1 MSVLIIAKPKNFDL
15 DQIYKSG
22 QCFRWEKLEEGY
34 DSDYVIPL
42 YDTVLRATDYEQT
55 KMRIDDR
62 AEGCSR
68 FLWEHYFD
76 LITNYLK
83 IETEVY
89 HTHDKYLIKC
99 YEHSKGIRIL
109 RQDLWEVLITFIIS
123 QNNNIPR
130 IKKSVKALCNGSY
143 HFPAPEELLEMDL
156 SDKGLGYRD
165 KYIKDACKHFMN
177 QNYVELLYKRDHEIV
192 RDALKDIQGVG
203 DKVADCVR
211 LFGLHHLEAFPID
224 THIKQVIDREYGGKI
239 PEWVESEY
247 AGVFQQYIF
256 YYETNCKKQ

>member
-15 DQIYKSG
+15 DQIYASG
-22 QCFRWEKLEEGY
+22 QVFRWEKNLNAY
-34 DSDYVIPL
+34 WLHCITQNIYVM
-42 YDTVLRATDYEQT
+42 QT
-55 KMRIDDR
+55 NNEIISVGGVGEFEFND
-62 AEGCSR
+62 
-68 FLWEHYFD
+68 YFD
-76 LITNYLK
+76 LNTDYSK

-109 RQDLWEVLITFIIS
+109 RQDLWETLISFIIS

-130 IKKSVKALCNGSY
+130 IKKSVKELCNVSH
-143 HFPAPEELLEMDL
+143 HFPTPDELLEMDL

-177 QNYVELLYKRDHEIV
+177 QNYVELLYSKDHEIV

-224 THIKQVIDREYGGKI
+224 MHIKQVIDREYGGKM

-256 YYETNCKKQ
+256 YYETNCRQQ

>member
-1 MSVLIIAKPKNFDL
+1 MIITKPKNFDL
-15 DQIYKSG
+15 DQIYASG
-22 QCFRWEKLEEGY
+22 QVFRWEKNLNAY
-34 DSDYVIPL
+34 WLHCITQYIYVM
-42 YDTVLRATDYEQT
+42 QT
-55 KMRIDDR
+55 NNEIISVGGVGEFEFND
-62 AEGCSR
+62 
-68 FLWEHYFD
+68 YFD
-76 LITNYLK
+76 LNTDYSK

-89 HTHDKYLIKC
+89 HTHDKYLIQC

-130 IKKSVKALCNGSY
+130 IKKSVKALCNGS
-143 HFPAPEELLEMDL
+143 HFPTPEELMEMDL
-156 SDKGLGYRD
+156 SGKGLGYRD

-177 QNYVELLYKRDHEIV
+177 PRYVELLHNKNHTIV
-192 RDALKDIQGVG
+192 RDALKNIQGVG

-224 THIKQVIDREYGGKI
+224 THIKQVIDREYGGKM
-239 PEWVESEY
+239 PEWVQSKY

-256 YYETNCKKQ
+256 YYETNC

>member
-1 MSVLIIAKPKNFDL
+1 MIIKKPKNFNL
-15 DQIYKSG
+15 DQIYASG
-22 QCFRWEKLEEGY
+22 QCFRWDRDLVLGVQGY
-34 DSDYVIPL
+34 KIPIE
-42 YDTVLRATDYEQT
+42 DKEINTVEIGFDLFIQSNHGYSF
-55 KMRIDDR
+55 IN
-62 AEGCSR
+62 
-68 FLWEHYFD
+68 YFD
-76 LITNYLK
+76 LETDYLE

-130 IKKSVKALCNGSY
+130 IKKSVKAICNGS
-143 HFPAPEELLEMDL
+143 HFPTPEELMEMDL

-177 QNYVELLYKRDHEIV
+177 PNYVKLLHNKDHGIV
-192 RDALKDIQGVG
+192 RDALKDICGVG

-224 THIKQVIDREYGGKI
+224 THIKQVIDREYGGKM
-239 PEWVESEY
+239 PDWVQSKY
-247 AGVFQQYIF
+247 AGIFQQYIF
-256 YYETNCKKQ
+256 YFETNCRK

>member
-1 MSVLIIAKPKNFDL
+1 MIINKPKNFDL
-15 DQIYKSG
+15 DQIYASG
-22 QCFRWEKLEEGY
+22 QCFRWEKNSNAYWLY
-34 DSDYVIPL
+34 CLSQNIYVMQTNNEIV
-42 YDTVLRATDYEQT
+42 TVGGVGSFEFND
-55 KMRIDDR
+55 
-62 AEGCSR
+62 
-68 FLWEHYFD
+68 YFD
-76 LITNYLK
+76 LSTDYLE

-89 HTHDKYLIKC
+89 RTHDKYLIKC

-130 IKKSVKALCNGSY
+130 IKKSVKALCNGS
-143 HFPAPEELLEMDL
+143 HFPTPEELMEMDL

-177 QNYVELLYKRDHEIV
+177 PRYVELLHSKDHEIA
-192 RDALKDIQGVG
+192 RDALKDICGVG

-224 THIKQVIDREYGGKI
+224 THIKQVIDREYGGKM
-239 PEWVESEY
+239 PDWVQSKY

-256 YYETNCKKQ
+256 YYETNCRK

>member
-1 MSVLIIAKPKNFDL
+1 MIIAKPKNFNL
-15 DQIYKSG
+15 DQIYASG
-22 QCFRWEKLEEGY
+22 QVFRWEKLEEEY

-42 YDTVLRATDYEQT
+42 FDTVLRVTDYKET
-55 KMRIDDR
+55 MLHIDDC
-62 AEGCSR
+62 AYGCSR
-68 FLWEHYFD
+68 FLWENYFD
-76 LITNYLK
+76 LNTNYLA

-130 IKKSVKALCNGSY
+130 IKKSVEKICNGSS
-143 HFPAPEELLEMDL
+143 HFPTPEELLEMDL

-177 QNYVELLYKRDHEIV
+177 PNYVELLHSKDHEIV
-192 RDALKDIQGVG
+192 RDALKDICGIG

-224 THIKQVIDREYGGKI
+224 THIKQVIERKYGCKMPDWI
-239 PEWVESEY
+239 QSKY

-256 YYETNCKKQ
+256 YYETNCRKQNK

>member
-15 DQIYKSG
+15 DQIYASG

-42 YDTVLRATDYEQT
+42 YDTVLRATDYKQT
-55 KMRIDDR
+55 MIRIDDR
-62 AEGCSR
+62 AYGCSR
-68 FLWEHYFD
+68 FVWEHYFD

-89 HTHDKYLIKC
+89 HTRDKYLIKC

-143 HFPAPEELLEMDL
+143 HFPTPEELLEMDL

-165 KYIKDACKHFMN
+165 KYIKDACTHFMN
-177 QNYVELLYKRDHEIV
+177 QNYVELLHNRNHEVV

-256 YYETNCKKQ
+256 YYETNCGK

>member
-15 DQIYKSG
+15 EQIYKSG
-22 QCFRWEKLEEGY
+22 QCFRWEHISDTLQGYIIPILDNEIRIIEGNCKI
-34 DSDYVIPL
+34 YVQNEYVVDI
-42 YDTVLRATDYEQT
+42 E
-55 KMRIDDR
+55 K
-62 AEGCSR
+62 
-68 FLWEHYFD
+68 YFD
-76 LITNYLK
+76 FETNYLE

-99 YEHSKGIRIL
+99 YEQSKGIRIL
-109 RQDLWEVLITFIIS
+109 RQDLWETLITFIVS

-130 IKKSVKALCNGSY
+130 IKKSVKALCNGSH
-143 HFPAPEELLEMDL
+143 HFPTPDELLEMDL

-177 QNYVELLYKRDHEIV
+177 QNYVELLHNRNHEIV

-224 THIKQVIDREYGGKI
+224 THIKQVIDREYGGKM

-256 YYETNCKKQ
+256 YYETNCRKQ

>member
-1 MSVLIIAKPKNFDL
+1 MIITKPKNFNL
-15 DQIYKSG
+15 DQIYASG
-22 QCFRWEKLEEGY
+22 QVFRWEKNKDEDESYWLYCFRRETKVKQIDCKIFVSRY
-34 DSDYVIPL
+34 DIP
-42 YDTVLRATDYEQT
+42 YEFN
-55 KMRIDDR
+55 D
-62 AEGCSR
+62 
-68 FLWEHYFD
+68 YFD
-76 LITNYLK
+76 LNTDYLE

-130 IKKSVKALCNGSY
+130 IKKSVKALCSKC
-143 HFPAPEELLEMDL
+143 HFPTPEELMEMDL

-177 QNYVELLYKRDHEIV
+177 PNYVKLLHDKDHNIV
-192 RDALKDIQGVG
+192 RDALKDICGVG

-224 THIKQVIDREYGGKI
+224 THIKQVIDREYSGKM
-239 PEWVESEY
+239 PDWVESKY

-256 YYETNCKKQ
+256 YYETNHRK

>member
-1 MSVLIIAKPKNFDL
+1 MIIEKPKNFNL
-15 DQIYKSG
+15 DQIYASG
-22 QCFRWEKLEEGY
+22 QCFRWEHISDTLQGYIISILDNEIRIIEGNCKIY
-34 DSDYVIPL
+34 FQNGYAVDIKKYF
-42 YDTVLRATDYEQT
+42 DYE
-55 KMRIDDR
+55 
-62 AEGCSR
+62 
-68 FLWEHYFD
+68 
-76 LITNYLK
+76 TNYLE

-109 RQDLWEVLITFIIS
+109 RQNLWEVLITFIIS

-130 IKKSVKALCNGSY
+130 IKKSVNALCSGS
-143 HFPAPEELLEMDL
+143 HFPTPAELMEMDL
-156 SDKGLGYRD
+156 SNKGLGYRD

-177 QNYVELLYKRDHEIV
+177 PRYVELLYSKDHEIV
-192 RDALKDIQGVG
+192 KDALKDICGVG

-224 THIKQVIDREYGGKI
+224 THIKQVIDREYGGKM
-239 PEWVESEY
+239 PDWVYSKY

-256 YYETNCKKQ
+256 YYETNCRK

>member
-1 MSVLIIAKPKNFDL
+1 MIITKPKNFDL
-15 DQIYKSG
+15 DQIYASG
-22 QCFRWEKLEEGY
+22 QVFRWEKIRDGAY
-34 DSDYVIPL
+34 YVP
-42 YDTVLRATDYEQT
+42 
-55 KMRIDDR
+55 IDNCYQSIQQQDEKLMLVPNLSIKR
-62 AEGCSR
+62 
-68 FLWEHYFD
+68 YFD
-76 LITNYLK
+76 LDTDYLE

-89 HTHDKYLIKC
+89 RTHDKYLIKC

-130 IKKSVKALCNGSY
+130 IKKSVNALCSGS
-143 HFPAPEELLEMDL
+143 HFPTPEELIEMDL

-177 QNYVELLYKRDHEIV
+177 PRYVELLHSKDHEV
-192 RDALKDIQGVG
+192 ARDALKDICGVG

-224 THIKQVIDREYGGKI
+224 THIKQVIDREYVGKI
-239 PEWVESEY
+239 PNWVQSKY

-256 YYETNCKKQ
+256 YFETNCRNDSK

>member
-1 MSVLIIAKPKNFDL
+1 MIITKPKNFDL
-15 DQIYKSG
+15 DQIYASG
-22 QCFRWEKLEEGY
+22 QVFRWEKNFNAYWLYCLSQNTCVMQTNSEIITVGGVGELEFN
-34 DSDYVIPL
+34 D
-42 YDTVLRATDYEQT
+42 
-55 KMRIDDR
+55 
-62 AEGCSR
+62 
-68 FLWEHYFD
+68 YFD
-76 LITNYLK
+76 LSTDYLE

-130 IKKSVKALCNGSY
+130 IKKSVKALCSGS
-143 HFPAPEELLEMDL
+143 HFPTPEELMEMDL

-177 QNYVELLYKRDHEIV
+177 KNYVELLHSKDHEVV
-192 RDALKDIQGVG
+192 RDELKDICGVG

-224 THIKQVIDREYGGKI
+224 THIKQVIDREYGGKM
-239 PEWVESEY
+239 PDWVQSKY

-256 YYETNCKKQ
+256 YYETNCRK

>member
-1 MSVLIIAKPKNFDL
+1 MIIKKPKNFDL
-15 DQIYKSG
+15 DQIYASG
-22 QCFRWEKLEEGY
+22 QVFRWEKNLNAY
-34 DSDYVIPL
+34 WLHCITQNIYVM
-42 YDTVLRATDYEQT
+42 QT
-55 KMRIDDR
+55 NNEIISVGGVGEFEFND
-62 AEGCSR
+62 
-68 FLWEHYFD
+68 YFD
-76 LITNYLK
+76 LNTDYSK

-109 RQDLWEVLITFIIS
+109 RQNLWETLITFIIS

-130 IKKSVKALCNGSY
+130 IKKSVKALCSGS
-143 HFPAPEELLEMDL
+143 HFPTPEELIEMDL

-177 QNYVELLYKRDHEIV
+177 PRYVELLHSKNHTIV
-192 RDALKDIQGVG
+192 RDALKDICGVG

-224 THIKQVIDREYGGKI
+224 THIKQVIDREYGGKM
-239 PEWVESEY
+239 PDWVQSKY

-256 YYETNCKKQ
+256 YYETNCRKQGK

>member
-1 MSVLIIAKPKNFDL
+1 MIITKPKNCDL
-15 DQIYKSG
+15 DQIYASG
-22 QCFRWEKLEEGY
+22 QCFRWEKLESIY

-42 YDTVLRATDYEQT
+42 YDTVLRATDYDEAEL
-55 KMRIDDR
+55 RIDDR
-62 AEGCSR
+62 ADGLSR
-68 FLWEHYFD
+68 FVWEYYFD
-76 LITNYLK
+76 LITDYLK

-130 IKKSVKALCNGSY
+130 IKKSVKALCGDSH
-143 HFPAPEELLEMDL
+143 HFPTPEELLEMDL

-165 KYIKDACKHFMN
+165 KYIKDACEHFLN
-177 QNYVELLYKRDHEIV
+177 PRYVDLLHSSDHAIA

-224 THIKQVIDREYGGKI
+224 THIKQVIDREYGGKM
-239 PEWVESEY
+239 PEWVESKY

-256 YYETNCKKQ
+256 YYETNCNKEG